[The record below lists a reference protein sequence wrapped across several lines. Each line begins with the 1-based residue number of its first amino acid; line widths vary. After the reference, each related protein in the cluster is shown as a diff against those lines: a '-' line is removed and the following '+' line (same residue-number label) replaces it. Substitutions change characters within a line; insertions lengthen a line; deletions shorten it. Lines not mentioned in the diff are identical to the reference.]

1 MISGSPT
8 TYTVNRFFNLN
19 SVKVNCPD
27 SLKGA
32 AVVTIINDAVYWLLQ
47 LPVLHWIAKQ
57 PVGFVVFEVAV
68 VMLLIILFR
77 NIHGPEM

>member
-1 MISGSPT
+1 M
-8 TYTVNRFFNLN
+8 
-19 SVKVNCPD
+19 
-27 SLKGA
+27 
-32 AVVTIINDAVYWLLQ
+32 TIIDDAIYWLLQ